1 MKQFIKYTPFLV
13 SLLILLG
20 ITSCTK
26 MDEYLKYTDGK
37 EILYT
42 GIPDSIFMYSG
53 YNRVVFR
60 GVLASDPKIAK
71 IKIYWNLR
79 QDSLEQDI
87 ERVEGNNVLVIP
99 IPLDEGTYNFEMYTY
114 DKDGLHPSV
123 PFNLTGTS
131 YGDSYKD
138 ALVNR
143 LVRKVE
149 KIEDDVIIDWSPAEP
164 TALYTMVHYTDN
176 AGAPKDIKVEN
187 SDEQTVLEN
196 FRSMTKFDVQT
207 YFLPDEV
214 SIDTFKTVVVSYGVS
229 EDITDLYMKNY
240 QRPFEGRDK
249 NDGDKWGILVDWDFT
264 PNILNQSNGK
274 GGWSEDWGNY
284 SIHLES
290 KDWSGDGITNGKVY
304 QSFELPAG
312 NYQLLCELEGG
323 SNDMNGYLAAGL
335 GTALPDIDRV
345 KEETLGYSQFGDANM
360 GGKHT
365 LDFSL
370 TEPTTVSVGWVVS
383 FGSTTWMKVL
393 YIKLMNVAAIDN

>member
-1 MKQFIKYTPFLV
+1 MKQFIKYMPFLV

-20 ITSCTK
+20 IASCTK

-87 ERVEGNNVLVIP
+87 ERVEGNNVLIIP
-99 IPLDEGTYNFEMYTY
+99 IPLEEGTYNFEMYTY

-149 KIEDDVIIDWSPAEP
+149 KIEDDVMIDWSPAEP

-176 AGAPKDIKVEN
+176 AGTPKDIKVEN
-187 SDEQTVLEN
+187 SDEQTVLED
-196 FRSMTKFDVQT
+196 FKSMTKFDVQT
-207 YFLPDEV
+207 YFLPDEM
-214 SIDTFKTVVVSYGVS
+214 SIDTFKTVMVSYGVS

-240 QRPFEGRDK
+240 KRPFEGRDK
-249 NDGDKWGILVDWDFT
+249 NDGDKWGILVDWNFT

-335 GTALPDIDRV
+335 GAALPDIDRV

-383 FGSTTWMKVL
+383 FGSSTWMKVL

>member
-1 MKQFIKYTPFLV
+1 MKQFIKHTPYLM
-13 SLLILLG
+13 SLLMLLG

-42 GIPDSIFMYSG
+42 GIPDSIAMYSG

-71 IKIYWNLR
+71 IKIYWNLK

-87 ERVEGNNVLVIP
+87 RREGNDNVLIIP
-99 IPLDEGTYNFEMYTY
+99 IPLEEGTYNFEMHTY

-138 ALVNR
+138 GLVNR
-143 LVRKVE
+143 LVKKVE
-149 KIEDDVIIDWSPAEP
+149 KIEDDVTIDWSPAEP

-176 AGAPKDIKVEN
+176 SGKVQELKIEN
-187 SDEQTVLEN
+187 SEEETVLKDYK
-196 FRSMTKFDVQT
+196 SMTKFDVQT
-207 YFLPDEV
+207 YFLPDEM
-214 SIDTFKTVVVSYGVS
+214 SIDTFKTAVVSYGVS
-229 EDITDLYMKNY
+229 EDITDLYLKNY
-240 QRPFEGRDK
+240 KRPFEGRDK
-249 NDGDKWGILVDWDFT
+249 NADNKWGILVDWDFT

-290 KDWSGDGITNGKVY
+290 KDWDGEGITNGKVY

-312 NYQLLCELEGG
+312 NYQLECELEGG
-323 SNDMNGYLAAGL
+323 SNGMNGYLAASRGSV
-335 GTALPDIDRV
+335 LPDIDRL
-345 KEETLGYSQFGDANM
+345 KEEALGYSQYGDSNM

-365 LDFSL
+365 LTFSL
-370 TEPTTVSVGWVVS
+370 AEPATVSVGWVVT
-383 FGSTTWMKVL
+383 FGSSTWMKVL
-393 YIKLMNVAAIDN
+393 YIKLMNIVDIAE

>member
-1 MKQFIKYTPFLV
+1 MKQFIKHTPFLV

-149 KIEDDVIIDWSPAEP
+149 KIGDNVMIDWSPSEP

-196 FRSMTKFDVQT
+196 FKSMTKFDVQT
-207 YFLPDEV
+207 YFLPDEM

-323 SNDMNGYLAAGL
+323 SNDMNGYLVAGL

-345 KEETLGYSQFGDANM
+345 KEEALGYSQFGDANM

-383 FGSTTWMKVL
+383 FGSSTWMKVL